1 LGALASF
8 WLILLVFLI
17 FNAKNMKNIR
27 NLTFAGLLLLAFLA
41 ETAAQPREEVVK
53 QGLVEGMLLVPAS
66 ANPVPVVLLIAGS
79 GPTDR
84 DGNSGLGVTANAY
97 KLLAEG
103 LAGEGIASLRYDKFG
118 VGKSVVEGM
127 KEDSLTFDQYIA
139 DAAAWVAYLAK
150 DPRFSRVVI
159 IGHSEGSLVGMVA
172 AQRARVGGFVS
183 LAGPGRSI
191 DQVINQQ
198 VAAQPEPI
206 RQQVAE
212 GLAKLKAGQRIENPS
227 PMLASLF
234 RPSVQPYMISWL
246 RYDPAAELAKLT
258 CPMLIA
264 QGATDLQVPESE
276 ADLLRKAQPQAQY
289 LRLEGMNHVLK
300 TAPATRAE
308 NLATYRQPEL
318 PLAEGLVAG
327 IAAFVQATGLPK
339 K

>member
-1 LGALASF
+1 
-8 WLILLVFLI
+8 
-17 FNAKNMKNIR
+17 MKNTR
-27 NLTFAGLLLLAFLA
+27 NLIFAGLLLLAFLA

-53 QGLVEGMLLVPAS
+53 LGPVEGTLLVPAS

-84 DGNSGLGVTANAY
+84 DGNSPVGVQSDCY
-97 KLLAEG
+97 KLLVEG
-103 LAGEGIASLRYDKFG
+103 VAAQGVASLRYDKLG
-118 VGKSVVEGM
+118 VGKSLVAGM
-127 KEDSLTFDQYIA
+127 KEDSLTFEQYIT
-139 DAAAWVAYLAK
+139 DAVAWVGYLAK

-159 IGHSEGSLVGMVA
+159 VGHSEGSLVGMVA
-172 AQRARVGGFVS
+172 AQRARVGAFVS
-183 LAGPGRSI
+183 LAGAGRPI

-227 PMLASLF
+227 PLLASLF

-258 CPMLIA
+258 CPVLIA
-264 QGATDLQVPESE
+264 QGTTDLQVPESE

-300 TAPATRAE
+300 HAPATRAE
-308 NLATYRQPEL
+308 NLATYRQPAL

-327 IAAFVQATGLPK
+327 IAAFVQATGLPRK
-339 K
+339 